1 MRDAV
6 PDARPDI
13 GAQEPSDEDLFD
25 DDLHEERLDEMLE
38 STRPDNPLGLSSD
51 ADEATPGQPG
61 LTPDLLP
68 STPNEDHGN
77 LESPPADV
85 DMQRT
90 SDDNDLNPEG
100 SGLEDTPLR
109 AAYESMARRDDIAR
123 RVDELLIEVR
133 EWADE
138 DGSDES
144 RDILDSLED
153 LAERL
158 GAPSEDSD
166 T

>member
-1 MRDAV
+1 
-6 PDARPDI
+6 
-13 GAQEPSDEDLFD
+13 
-25 DDLHEERLDEMLE
+25 
-38 STRPDNPLGLSSD
+38 
-51 ADEATPGQPG
+51 
-61 LTPDLLP
+61 
-68 STPNEDHGN
+68 
-77 LESPPADV
+77 
-85 DMQRT
+85 MQRT

-144 RDILDSLED
+144 SDILDSLED

>member
-13 GAQEPSDEDLFD
+13 GAQEPS
-25 DDLHEERLDEMLE
+25 
-38 STRPDNPLGLSSD
+38 
-51 ADEATPGQPG
+51 DEATPGQPG

-109 AAYESMARRDDIAR
+109 AAYESMARRDDIAS
-123 RVDELLIEVR
+123 VSSSFS
-133 EWADE
+133 AMPPC
-138 DGSDES
+138 G
-144 RDILDSLED
+144 
-153 LAERL
+153 
-158 GAPSEDSD
+158 
-166 T
+166 